1 MNLPA
6 AWHSILWTA
15 KRPAFRRA
23 IYGAALTA
31 LGLLGILF
39 QAHLSWFYAIQ
50 FLFWSYL
57 IILIG
62 AALALVSIVAPKV
75 RAAMVGAGFVFLLA
89 FILPFGRD
97 LIENVHFGDSPPQTH
112 LKVIAFNWMADN
124 PHVLQIYPWLKAQ
137 SADIVAIEEFTPG
150 AQGVETQLYPQFP
163 FRTSGGGDI
172 LILSKYPIQKEM
184 DVPAEE
190 HTAVIT
196 EIGVNGHT
204 VQVVAVHAPT
214 LRNIQE
220 LAMRNAYLS
229 KLAYFL
235 PWWKDSRLVI
245 GDFNA
250 TRWDPYFARAEK
262 NARAHEQPA
271 LFPWVTR
278 MGVRSGLS
286 FLGSPIDHILID
298 RKGSLSK
305 CHTGPAFGSDHA
317 PIICEATFFGK
328 APKPH

>member
-1 MNLPA
+1 MNLSA
-6 AWHSILWTA
+6 AKHFILRTVKLRQFQQTVCGVA
-15 KRPAFRRA
+15 IAAF
-23 IYGAALTA
+23 
-31 LGLLGILF
+31 GLVGILF
-39 QAHLSWFYAIQ
+39 QAHLAWYYAIQ

-57 IILIG
+57 IILTSAGLFALSIVVPRLR
-62 AALALVSIVAPKV
+62 AALIGVGLV
-75 RAAMVGAGFVFLLA
+75 LLFA
-89 FILPFGRD
+89 FTLPFGRD
-97 LIENVHFGDSPPQTH
+97 LVENIHFRSRPPQAH

-124 PHVLQIYPWLKAQ
+124 PHVSQIYPWLKAQ
-137 SADIVAIEEFTPG
+137 AADIVTIEEFTPD
-150 AQGVETQLYPQFP
+150 AAGVETKLYPQFP

-172 LILSKYPIQKEM
+172 LVLSKYPIQKEM

-196 EIGVNGHT
+196 EIGVNGQT

-235 PWWKDSRLVI
+235 PWWKGSRLVV

-262 NARAHEQPA
+262 NAKAHEQPS
-271 LFPWVTR
+271 LFPLVTR

-298 RKGSLSK
+298 RNGTLSN
-305 CHTGPAFGSDHA
+305 CRIGPAFGSDHA
-317 PIICEATFFGK
+317 PVICDATFFGS
-328 APKPH
+328 ATKPN